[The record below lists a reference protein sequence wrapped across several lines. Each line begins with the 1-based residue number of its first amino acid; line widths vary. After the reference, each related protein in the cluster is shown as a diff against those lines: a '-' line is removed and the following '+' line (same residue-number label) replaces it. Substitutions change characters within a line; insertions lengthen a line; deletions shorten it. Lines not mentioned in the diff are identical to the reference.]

1 MPQSL
6 ARLMAHDATLPPG
19 AGEQRVSA
27 ITSDSRAVVPGTLFA
42 ALPGTKTDGAKFIP
56 QALAQGAVA
65 VICGR
70 GTYKGPGFVIES
82 DNPRKLLA
90 RVAARFH
97 ERQPDTIIAVTGT
110 NGKTSVSVFVRQIW
124 EAMGFRAASLGTIG
138 VVGPEGTQYLEHTTP
153 DPVQLQALAAKLAD
167 DKVDHL
173 AIEASSHGLS
183 QYRLDGLR
191 LTAAG
196 FTNITR
202 DHLDYHATFEDYFD
216 AKMRLFTELLAPG
229 NAAVINADSDHA
241 GEVTSRAM
249 ARGLKIFSVGAKGK
263 DIRILDIKREGLE
276 QHLSLETQSGR
287 HQVTLPLVGDFQN
300 SNALVAA
307 GLVIASG
314 GEESVVLHALSSLK
328 GATGRLDLVSITAA
342 GATVFVDYAHTPDA
356 LENAIQALR
365 PYATGKL
372 SVVFGC
378 GGDRD
383 KGKRPLMGA
392 IAASLADRVYVT
404 DDNPR
409 SESPAQIRRE
419 IMAAAPKAIE
429 LGDRALAI
437 RTAVEE
443 LQTGDILLVAGKG
456 HEQGQTIGGE
466 VKHFSDHEAV
476 NAALRGEAYSG

>member
-6 ARLMAHDATLPPG
+6 ARLIAHDAALPPG
-19 AGEQRVSA
+19 TGEQRISA
-27 ITSDSRAVVPGTLFA
+27 ITSDSRAVTPGTLFA
-42 ALPGTKTDGAKFIP
+42 ALPGTKVDGAKFIP

-70 GTYKGPGFVIES
+70 GMYKGPGTIIES

-97 ERQPDTIIAVTGT
+97 ERQPDTIVAVTGT
-110 NGKTSVSVFVRQIW
+110 NGKTSVTVFVRQIW

-138 VVGPEGTQYLEHTTP
+138 VVGPDGTQYLEHTTP
-153 DPVQLQALAAKLAD
+153 DPVQLQGLAAKLAA

-183 QYRLDGLR
+183 QFRLDGLR

-216 AKMRLFTELLAPG
+216 AKMRLFTELLCPG
-229 NAAVINADSDHA
+229 NVAVINADADYA
-241 GEVTSRAM
+241 DEVAKRAT
-249 ARGLKIFSVGAKGK
+249 ARGLKIFSVGEKGQG
-263 DIRILDIKREGLE
+263 IRILDVKREGLE
-276 QHLSLETQSGR
+276 QHLSLETKSGR

-314 GEESVVLHALSSLK
+314 GEEAMVLHALSSLK
-328 GATGRLDLVSITAA
+328 GATGRLDLVGRTSK

-356 LENAIQALR
+356 LENAILALR

-392 IAASLADRVYVT
+392 IAARLADHVYVT

-409 SESPAQIRRE
+409 SENPAQIRRE
-419 IMAAAPKAIE
+419 ILAAAPKAIE
-429 LGDRALAI
+429 IGDRALAI
-437 RTAVEE
+437 RTATEE
-443 LQTGDILLVAGKG
+443 LQTGGILLVAGKG
-456 HEQGQTIGGE
+456 HEQGQTIAAE
-466 VKHFSDHEAV
+466 VRHFSDHEAIQ
-476 NAALRGEAYSG
+476 AALRGEAYDG